1 MAEARR
7 AESLGRGLG
16 VIIIIITV
24 IIIINLHLP
33 PPAPPPH
40 SYIVLMC
47 QAGFQDFITINSF
60 GPPLISMRSVLLG
73 FHIRLLGKL
82 RLTEVQ

>member
-16 VIIIIITV
+16 VIIIIITD
-24 IIIINLHLP
+24 LHLP

-47 QAGFQDFITINSF
+47 QAGFQDFIIINSF